1 MKVILFGATGNVGK
15 VLLNE
20 LNERGHEVTA
30 LIRTKEKFDGV
41 AIKTVVGDVK
51 GYKNYLN
58 DMPKDAIIISA
69 MGPMYGNEGE
79 FSEIMK
85 DLIGFS
91 KEMLAKRVVVV
102 GGAGSLYVA
111 EGLRLVDTESFPKD
125 WKPIANAHADALEAL
140 KNSDLNWTYFSPAAF
155 FEPGEKTEKY
165 RLGESNLVVDK
176 DGNSKISFGDY
187 AHALVNEL
195 ENPKNERKQFTIAY

>member
-1 MKVILFGATGNVGK
+1 
-15 VLLNE
+15 
-20 LNERGHEVTA
+20 
-30 LIRTKEKFDGV
+30 
-41 AIKTVVGDVK
+41 
-51 GYKNYLN
+51 
-58 DMPKDAIIISA
+58 
-69 MGPMYGNEGE
+69 
-79 FSEIMK
+79 
-85 DLIGFS
+85 
-91 KEMLAKRVVVV
+91 
-102 GGAGSLYVA
+102 
-111 EGLRLVDTESFPKD
+111 
-125 WKPIANAHADALEAL
+125 L